1 MYTIKRYAL
10 VALLPMVFQFT
21 NCEESCQM
29 GAIDVVKTAPTSQ
42 VIDVT
47 TSEALNKHKKS
58 GKPMVVKFYTDWCN
72 PCKDMKEPFANLAKE
87 YTNVTFIAVNGD
99 HAPSL
104 TQEFNVEG
112 YPTLAFFDNNGD
124 KLFVR
129 VGGATK
135 GALSDLVEKLSKGT
149 MQKQEV
155 KPKMVDEEKP
165 KAEAAPAPTKKSV
178 PAPVKKA
185 ASRKKTSGRR
195 QPAPKKTMQQQP
207 KEVRIEGVRYVAVVD
222 EE

>member
-1 MYTIKRYAL
+1 MYTIKHYAL
-10 VALLPMVFQFT
+10 VALLPIVFQFT
-21 NCEESCQM
+21 NCEENCLM
-29 GAIDVVKTAPTSQ
+29 GAIDIVKTAPTSQ
-42 VIDVT
+42 VIDIT

-112 YPTLAFFDNNGD
+112 YPTLVFIDKNGD
-124 KLFVR
+124 QLFVR

-155 KPKMVDEEKP
+155 KSKMEEEKP
-165 KAEAAPAPTKKSV
+165 KVEAAPAPAKKAIAQKKSQ
-178 PAPVKKA
+178 PKKTMPVKKA
-185 ASRKKTSGRR
+185 VAQKTS
-195 QPAPKKTMQQQP
+195 QP
-207 KEVRIEGVRYVAVVD
+207 KEIVRKGPGGKRIRYVAVMD